1 MTSYTKNE
9 KLRKLSKIA
18 EFFHNWLPQKVAI
31 RLPEVALLL
40 LWLDQPREGPEHAK
54 MSYWPWKCAEMVARI
69 DKNVKSAEFLRKP

>member
-9 KLRKLSKIA
+9 KLWKLSKIA